1 MKKNIFLKNII
12 TLIIGTLLTRLLGFV
27 IRIIFTR
34 SLNAD
39 GINLYSLV
47 LPTYS
52 LFLALTQMGLPVAI
66 STIVARNKVSFKKIA
81 TSILPVIIILNI
93 VMILIILNTAPYIA
107 CNLLNNSD
115 AILPIKSM
123 SLVLPFVSISSLL
136 KGYYFGKQKMY
147 PYTISNVLE
156 QIVRLG
162 IILLILPKLLLKGYI
177 YAVSGFIAL
186 SVLSEIVQI
195 LIFLLFLP
203 NRINIKN
210 IKYDNTITKDILS
223 LSVPSIGGR
232 LLGNVLYFLEP
243 VILIKTLMFF
253 GYSNGFIV
261 NEYGIYNAYTLPLLM
276 IPSFLVQAVSTALVP
291 EISKAYSKNDKYM
304 IKKRLKQSLTIT
316 FSLSVL
322 TNIIVF
328 LFPEFLLDIIYN
340 TTKGAT
346 YIKCLAFAF
355 AFYNLEGPLNSA
367 LSAINKPKEAFMASS
382 IGAIIKTIFMIILSP
397 LKIGI
402 YTLIIGEILNIFTT
416 IFLSFRYLK
425 KAIG

>member
-1 MKKNIFLKNII
+1 MKKNIFVKNII

-34 SLNAD
+34 SLNTE

-52 LFLALTQMGLPVAI
+52 LFIALTQMGLPIAI
-66 STIVARNKVSFKKIA
+66 STIVARNKVPFKKIA
-81 TSILPVIIILNI
+81 ASILPIVFLLNV
-93 VMILIILNTAPYIA
+93 VMIIIILNTAPYIA
-107 CNLLNNSD
+107 CNLLNNKD
-115 AILPIKSM
+115 AILPIKSI

-156 QIVRLG
+156 QIVRLA
-162 IILLILPKLLLKGYI
+162 IIVLILPKLLVKGYI

-210 IKYDNTITKDILS
+210 IKYDSNVTKDVLS

-232 LLGNVLYFLEP
+232 LLGNILYFLEP

-253 GYSNGFIV
+253 GYSNSFIAS
-261 NEYGIYNAYTLPLLM
+261 EYGIYNAYVLPLLM

-304 IKKRLKQSLTIT
+304 IKRRLNQSLFIT
-316 FSLSVL
+316 FSLSIL
-322 TNIIVF
+322 TNLIVF
-328 LFPEFLLDIIYN
+328 LFPEYLLKLIYN
-340 TTKGAT
+340 TNKGIS
-346 YIKCLAFAF
+346 YIRFLAFAF

-367 LSAINKPKEAFMASS
+367 LSAVNKPKEAFKASS
-382 IGAIIKTIFMIILSP
+382 IGAIIKTVLMVILSP

-402 YTLIIGEILNIFTT
+402 YTLIIGEVLNIFTT
-416 IFLSFRYLK
+416 ISLSFKYIK
-425 KAIG
+425 KAIS